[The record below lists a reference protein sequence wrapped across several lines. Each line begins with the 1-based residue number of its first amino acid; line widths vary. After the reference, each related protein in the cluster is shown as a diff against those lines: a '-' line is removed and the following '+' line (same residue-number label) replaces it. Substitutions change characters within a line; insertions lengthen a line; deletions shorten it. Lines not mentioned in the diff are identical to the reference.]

1 MKLNERIALLK
12 AGYTKEEISQL
23 IEEDKNAEQPA
34 EQAAQPV
41 DAPVNDYM
49 GVIQG
54 LAAEVKALK
63 DAVHAKN
70 IQNAEAQGAPEKSA
84 SDILAELFN
93 TAPTPKKEN

>member
-1 MKLNERIALLK
+1 MKLSDRIALLK
-12 AGYTKEEISQL
+12 AGYTKEEISKL
-23 IEEDKNAEQPA
+23 AEEDQKAEAAEPA
-34 EQAAQPV
+34 AEPV

-63 DAVHAKN
+63 DAMHAKN

-93 TAPTPKKEN
+93 TTPTPKKEN